1 MFLYSM
7 QVDQD
12 NGIANFFW
20 RDGRSKLDYDSFRDV
35 VIFDTTYQTNKYNL
49 ICAPFVGINHHWE
62 NVLFGCAF
70 LIDEITQ
77 SFIWL
82 IETFLIAMG
91 ARQPKFIFIDQDQ
104 AMANAIN
111 IVFTESRHRLCLWHI
126 NKNVQKNLVGIYGI
140 LDFNQRL
147 NHCLYG
153 GCSNEMEFD
162 STWSE
167 MIEMHNLKDNA

>member
-12 NGIANFFW
+12 NRIANFFW

-62 NVLFGCAF
+62 NFLFGCAL
-70 LIDEITQ
+70 LIDEIAQ

-111 IVFTESRHRLCLWHI
+111 IVFTESR
-126 NKNVQKNLVGIYGI
+126 Q
-140 LDFNQRL
+140 
-147 NHCLYG
+147 
-153 GCSNEMEFD
+153 
-162 STWSE
+162 
-167 MIEMHNLKDNA
+167 